1 MKEGNIKAKSE
12 MDKKEKNVVTIK
24 TMTDEL
30 YDRLKQKATNCIEEE
45 KGAAFGNYL
54 EVQKIF
60 QYKEIPEKN
69 GVVTHQEK
77 RLVALNLAIRNKREV
92 YLEFDFVNP
101 VDENQINAELSHILS
116 WVRKICFGGIII
128 MEISPKRLS
137 SQKSKNNAEIKS
149 QRTSESKA
157 NSENAKNAGKANV
170 KREIA

>member
-1 MKEGNIKAKSE
+1 MKKENIKTTSE
-12 MDKKEKNVVTIK
+12 KDEKEKNVVIIK

-45 KGAAFGNYL
+45 KGVAFGNYL

-69 GVVTHQEK
+69 GIVTHQEK

-137 SQKSKNNAEIKS
+137 SQKSKNNAAIKAK
-149 QRTSESKA
+149 RTSESKA
-157 NSENAKNAGKANV
+157 NSENTQNARKANA

>member
-1 MKEGNIKAKSE
+1 MKKENIKTTSE
-12 MDKKEKNVVTIK
+12 KDEKEKNVVIIK

-45 KGAAFGNYL
+45 KGVAFGNYL

-69 GVVTHQEK
+69 GIVTHQEK

-137 SQKSKNNAEIKS
+137 SQKSKNNVAIKAK
-149 QRTSESKA
+149 RTSESNA
-157 NSENAKNAGKANV
+157 NSEKARKANA